1 MKKTLPNLWELT
13 LLLCIVIFPLKGFS
27 QTMRVSGTVK
37 DESGELIAGATIKV
51 KNFSTVA
58 TSSSTGS
65 FAIDV
70 TGNAVLQVSYI
81 GYRTVEVP
89 VNNRS
94 TIHIVL
100 ESSSTELDDIVVVGY
115 GTVRKR
121 DLTGSVTQLKAS
133 ELNKGANQNVQQAL
147 VGRSAGVR
155 VYQKSGEPGAAMSVQ
170 VRGVTSITGNNEP
183 LYVIDGLPVND
194 AVAIGSSSPGGTTNN
209 PNLRSAMNGLNP
221 ADIESIEILK
231 DASATA
237 IYGSRGANGVVL
249 ITTKRGSTGGLK
261 VDYNAS
267 VGTQRAARVQ
277 QFMTGDEYTA
287 AINGIIDLGNL
298 TTQKVSGDN
307 ANTDWQSLL
316 LRKGDIQTHDISFS
330 GGGGNTKYF
339 ISGGYYDQEG
349 IMLRSGSKRYNARV
363 NVDNVVASKYAVGIS
378 LSTSYAR
385 DAYNATGLGLND
397 NASALYMAQNYDP
410 TAAPYN
416 ADGTF
421 ARAALMN
428 PMDNPLAVI
437 NGQYSDGDTYRT
449 LGNIYAEYYLIPSLS
464 AKVRVGADMNQSQR
478 YFWIDPTTLTGLSY
492 NGYAD
497 VRDGKRGYY
506 LGEAT
511 LNFNESIGDHS
522 ISAVGGAT
530 YERYTSSTLIANSR
544 SFALPDLTYN
554 ALGTGD
560 NTLNGVGN
568 GRQENIL
575 MSLLGRVNYSYKG
588 KYLVTASIRADGS
601 ARFGANRRFG
611 YFPSAALA
619 WRIKD
624 EDFLKNNSLISDLKL
639 RASYGAT
646 GNQPNENYI
655 PISSYSAGRNAIFN
669 GIRNSSLNPTRS
681 ANPDLQWESAQQI
694 DFGVD
699 FGFFAS
705 RLSGSIEYYDRKTAQ
720 LLYSLP
726 QPASTGFLNKTRNV
740 GNMRNKGLEF
750 MLKGSILSKK
760 DLSIDAGFNLT
771 TISNKVVSLADLSQV
786 VYGGAGSIGAFG
798 ILKPGEAIGSYFGYI
813 VDGIW
818 QTGDDFSTAQTG
830 VRPGDIKYRDLDG
843 NKIINADDRTVIG
856 SSMPDL
862 YYGFNAAIAYKIF
875 NLDIAFE
882 GSEGASLLNSSMVD
896 ALYPVDLRRNKL
908 AEPYLSRW
916 TPTNPTNAYPS
927 FLPNDVQGQR
937 QVNTRTV
944 EDASYLRLQSV
955 RLSARIPVPKNRFIS
970 QASIFATGQNL
981 YTWTSYSGA
990 DPAAN
995 SLGDNILRVDYNSYP
1010 LTRTYTFGLNI
1021 QF

>member
-1 MKKTLPNLWELT
+1 MKKILPGLWAVT
-13 LLLCIVIFPLKGFS
+13 LLLCVVVFPLKGFS
-27 QTMRVSGTVK
+27 QNMRITGTVK
-37 DESGELIAGATIKV
+37 DASGDLIPGATVKIK
-51 KNFSTVA
+51 NQSAVA
-58 TSSSTGS
+58 TTSISGV
-65 FAIDV
+65 FVIEALA
-70 TGNAVLQVSYI
+70 NAVMQISYV
-81 GYRTVEVP
+81 GYNTLEVP

-94 TIHIVL
+94 VINVVL
-100 ESSSTELDDIVVVGY
+100 ESSATDLDDVVVVGY
-115 GTVRKR
+115 GTVRKS
-121 DLTGSVTQLKAS
+121 DLTGSVTSLKAN
-133 ELNKGANQNVQQAL
+133 ELTKGANQNVQQAMI
-147 VGRSAGVR
+147 GRSAGVR

-194 AVAIGSSSPGGTTNN
+194 AVAIGSSAPGGTTNN

-249 ITTKRGSTGGLK
+249 ITTKRGATGGLK
-261 VDYNAS
+261 VDYNTS
-267 VGTQRAARVQ
+267 IGTQKAAKLQ
-277 QFMTGDEYTA
+277 QFMTADEYTQ
-287 AINGIIDLGNL
+287 AINGIIDLGSL
-298 TTQKVSGDN
+298 STQRVTATN
-307 ANTDWQSLL
+307 TNTDWQSLL
-316 LRKGDIQTHDISFS
+316 LRKGDIQTHDLSFS

-363 NVDNVVASKYAVGIS
+363 NVDNVVANKYAVGIS

-416 ADGTF
+416 EDGSY
-421 ARAALMN
+421 ARSGLMN

-449 LGNIYAEYYLIPSLS
+449 VGNIYAEYYLVPSLS

-492 NGYAD
+492 NGFAD

-511 LNFNESIGDHS
+511 LNFNETIGDHR

-544 SFALPDLTYN
+544 SFALPDLTYD

-575 MSLLGRVNYSYKG
+575 ISFLGRVNYAYKG
-588 KYLVTASIRADGS
+588 KYLLTASMRADGS
-601 ARFGANRRFG
+601 ARFGPNKRFG

-619 WRIKD
+619 WRMKD
-624 EDFLKNNSLISDLKL
+624 EDFLKNISVLSDLKL

-646 GNQPNENYI
+646 GNQPNGNYI
-655 PISSYSAGRNAIFN
+655 YFSTYSAGRNAVFN
-669 GIRNSSLNPTRS
+669 GVRVSSLNPTRS
-681 ANPDLQWESAQQI
+681 ANPDLQWESAQQVDVGL
-694 DFGVD
+694 DFS
-699 FGFFAS
+699 FFSS
-705 RLSGSIEYYDRKTAQ
+705 RLSGSVEYYDRKTED
-720 LLYSLP
+720 LIYDIP
-726 QPASTGFLNKTRNV
+726 QAASTGFLAKTQNV
-740 GNMRNKGLEF
+740 GSMRNKGFEF
-750 MLKGSILSKK
+750 ALKGSILKNK
-760 DLSIDAGFNLT
+760 DLSIDAGVNLT
-771 TISNKVVSLADLSQV
+771 TIRNEVVSLGGLSQV
-786 VYGGAGSIGAFG
+786 VYGGAGSIGTFG
-798 ILKPGEAIGSYFGYI
+798 ILKPGEAIGSYYGYI

-843 NKIINADDRTVIG
+843 NKLINANDRAIIG
-856 SSMPDL
+856 SSMPDM
-862 YYGFNAAIAYKIF
+862 YYGFNTNITYKMF
-875 NLDIAFE
+875 NLDVSFE
-882 GSEGASLLNSSMVD
+882 GSEGASLLNSSLVD
-896 ALYPVDLRRNKL
+896 AYYPVDLRRNKL
-908 AEPYLSRW
+908 AEPYLNRW
-916 TPTNPTNAYPS
+916 TPTNPGNEFPS

-937 QVNTRTV
+937 QANTRTI

-970 QASIFATGQNL
+970 QASVFATGQNL
-981 YTWTSYSGA
+981 YTWTSYSGT

-1010 LTRTYTFGLNI
+1010 LTRTYTFGLNV